1 MCRTCTETQRLSKML
16 NVSLTYPSLLLQLW
30 HISVST
36 KFHSHFQTWCKSIG
50 QIFQNKHRGSFY
62 FFQVL
67 NLFLFLFI
75 QRIFWAKY
83 ILFDRVIF
91 TKSQRLRSLQSCGA
105 IHDGELSE
113 LQHTP
118 IFPPQAEQVRLWG
131 HRFVPCWSYT
141 FTFLT
146 HLI

>member
-16 NVSLTYPSLLLQLW
+16 NVSITYPSLLLQLW

-83 ILFDRVIF
+83 FVWQGHFDKITEIAV
-91 TKSQRLRSLQSCGA
+91 T
-105 IHDGELSE
+105 SE
-113 LQHTP
+113 LWSNTWWWTIRITAHAYLPT
-118 IFPPQAEQVRLWG
+118 ASWTGATVR
-131 HRFVPCWSYT
+131 S
-141 FTFLT
+141 
-146 HLI
+146 